1 MNLKVLAD
9 KILEDN
15 LPVRLQVQ
23 LHKIIW
29 GDIRG
34 K

>member
-1 MNLKVLAD
+1 MNLKKEAD

-15 LPVRLQVQ
+15 LPVRFKVQ